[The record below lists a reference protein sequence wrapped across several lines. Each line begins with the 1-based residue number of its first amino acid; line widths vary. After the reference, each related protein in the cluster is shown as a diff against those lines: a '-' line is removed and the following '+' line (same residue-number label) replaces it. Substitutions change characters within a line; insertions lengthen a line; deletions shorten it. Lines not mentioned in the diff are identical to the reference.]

1 MGHQAQVENDG
12 RGNDGH
18 DSCAH
23 LETEAPLLKVAHDAG
38 RGVESERAAS
48 AQEYGVHLLD
58 EVAGAHEV
66 GLASAGGG
74 AANVHAG
81 DGALGAEHDCTA
93 GGGLTV
99 GEVPYTDAGYVSYG
113 VLHGARSTIKTAF
126 SHLGEGMSS
135 FSR

>member
-1 MGHQAQVENDG
+1 MQAGVTVLSPRPHLVGHQAEVVYDG
-12 RGNDGH
+12 CGHNGH

-23 LETEAPLLKVAHDAG
+23 LESEAPLLKVAHDAG
-38 RGVESERAAS
+38 GGVESKCAAS

-81 DGALGAEHDCTA
+81 DGSLGAEHDCTA
-93 GGGLTV
+93 GGGLTI
-99 GEVPYTDAGYVSYG
+99 GEVPYTNAGYVSYG
-113 VLHGARSTIKTAF
+113 VMHGAAPQ
-126 SHLGEGMSS
+126 
-135 FSR
+135 